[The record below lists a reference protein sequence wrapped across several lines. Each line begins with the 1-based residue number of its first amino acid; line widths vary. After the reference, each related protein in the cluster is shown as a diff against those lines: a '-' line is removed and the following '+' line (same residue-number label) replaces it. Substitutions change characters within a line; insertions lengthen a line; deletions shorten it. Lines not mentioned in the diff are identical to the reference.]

1 MTNVPRK
8 ADAFITLA
16 IDVQAGRTMVAGVL
30 YSGVNPD
37 EQIRSFTC
45 LADDAELMRRLPE
58 WLAELRAEATLGRF
72 ETQAE
77 QQARVAGY
85 LQSGSAATE
94 ITSLNSTCTSL
105 GPSTGPRSL
114 TR

>member
-1 MTNVPRK
+1 MTNVARK

-16 IDVQAGRTMVAGVL
+16 IDVQAGRTMVTGVL
-30 YSGVNPD
+30 YSGVSPD

-45 LADDAELMRRLPE
+45 LADDAQLMRRLPQ
-58 WLAELRAEATLGRF
+58 WLAELRAEASLGRV

-77 QQARVAGY
+77 QRARLAAY
-85 LQSGSAATE
+85 SSCGSATTE